1 LQRNLDCEL
10 SLSHRTSSH
19 LEVGVLDVASGV
31 DAPSLRISRS
41 LGWRQPC
48 SFFFLHSISR
58 TVPNSASI
66 SASSRLFR
74 LFRDAFGSFR
84 KISPSLRQRMRKR
97 DSQELRDVHFRNV
110 YDIGRSSFNGPLS
123 FHALAFGRSAN
134 GVTVMPKRRGRNIC
148 LAFFARSFSSGV
160 DIAPIWVSL
169 IDRIIANDGDRDYGI
184 PSGSAVEFSKELA
197 SRNEWGMKSRGIV
210 RLEKIL
216 NYDPDSRFGFY
227 ETRMRPGNIVDSIL
241 FSHLK

>member
-1 LQRNLDCEL
+1 
-10 SLSHRTSSH
+10 
-19 LEVGVLDVASGV
+19 
-31 DAPSLRISRS
+31 
-41 LGWRQPC
+41 
-48 SFFFLHSISR
+48 
-58 TVPNSASI
+58 
-66 SASSRLFR
+66 
-74 LFRDAFGSFR
+74 
-84 KISPSLRQRMRKR
+84 
-97 DSQELRDVHFRNV
+97 
-110 YDIGRSSFNGPLS
+110 
-123 FHALAFGRSAN
+123 
-134 GVTVMPKRRGRNIC
+134 MPKRRGRNIC